1 MIREPTTN
9 TFGDLLKHWRKVR
22 RFSQMELALAAD
34 VSTRHLSF
42 IETGRSQPGYD
53 LILRLADV
61 LNLPH
66 RQTNALLVAA
76 GYAPRYTVWSMDDD
90 QTGMVRAALER
101 MLAQHEPYPAL
112 ATTRNYDLIMTN
124 TGARRL
130 IIWLTDGDDLLAR
143 FGNSYRMLFAADGLR
158 PYVVNFDLL
167 QGVLLKR
174 LYDESINYQ
183 STALFRLYEACA
195 ADVADLKLGEPPGVD
210 SQLPVI
216 PLGLR
221 KGAVEVCFFSTVTTF
236 GTAIDVT
243 TQELRI
249 ESLFP
254 ANEETQRVMQEL
266 SNAAHVGMEKPV

>member
-1 MIREPTTN
+1 MIREPTID
-9 TFGDLLKHWRKVR
+9 TFGDLLKHWRQVR
-22 RFSQMELALAAD
+22 RLSQMELALTAN

-42 IETGRSQPGYD
+42 IETGRAQPGYD

-61 LNLPH
+61 LDLPL

-76 GYAPRYTVWSMDDD
+76 GYAPRYTVWSIDDD

-112 ATTRNYDLIMTN
+112 VTRRNYDLIMTN

-130 IIWLTDGDDLLAR
+130 IMWLTDGDDLLAR
-143 FGNSYRMLFAADGLR
+143 FGNSYRLLFAADGLR

-167 QGVLLKR
+167 QGILLKR
-174 LYDESINYQ
+174 LHAESINYQ
-183 STALFRLYEACA
+183 SAALFQVYEACA
-195 ADVADLKLGEPPGVD
+195 ADVADRNLGEPPGVD

-221 KGAVEVCFFSTVTTF
+221 KGNVDVWFFSTVTTF

-249 ESLFP
+249 ENLFP
-254 ANEETQRVMQEL
+254 ANEHTQRVMREL
-266 SNAAHVGMEKPV
+266 SNAAHEGMENPV

>member
-1 MIREPTTN
+1 MIREPTID

-22 RFSQMELALAAD
+22 RFSQMELALAAN

-53 LILRLADV
+53 LILHLADV
-61 LNLPH
+61 LDLPLRH
-66 RQTNALLVAA
+66 TNALLMAA
-76 GYAPRYTVWSMDDD
+76 GYAPRYTVWSIDDD
-90 QTGMVRAALER
+90 QTGMVHAALER

-112 ATTRNYDLIMTN
+112 VTRRNYDLIMAN
-124 TGARRL
+124 TGTRRL
-130 IIWLTDGDDLLAR
+130 LAWLTDGDDLLAR
-143 FGNSYRMLFAADGLR
+143 LGNSYRLLFAANGLR

-167 QGVLLKR
+167 QGILLKR
-174 LYDESINYQ
+174 LHDESIHYQ
-183 STALFRLYEACA
+183 NKALFQLYEACA
-195 ADVADLKLGEPPGVD
+195 ADVADLKLGEHPEVD
-210 SQLPVI
+210 QQLPVI

-221 KGAVEVCFFSTVTTF
+221 KGDVDVWFFSTVTTF

-254 ANEETQRVMQEL
+254 ATEHTQRVMQAL
-266 SNAAHVGMEKPV
+266 SHAAHEEREKPV

>member
-1 MIREPTTN
+1 MIREPTID
-9 TFGDLLKHWRKVR
+9 TFGAMLKHWRKVR
-22 RFSQMELALAAD
+22 RFSQMELALTAN

-42 IETGRSQPGYD
+42 IETGRAQPGYD

-61 LNLPH
+61 LELPL
-66 RQTNALLVAA
+66 RQTNALLMAA

-112 ATTRNYDLIMTN
+112 VTMRNYDLIMTN
-124 TGARRL
+124 TGTRRL
-130 IIWLTDGDDLLAR
+130 IAWLTDGDDLLAR
-143 FGNSYRMLFAADGLR
+143 FGNSYRLLFASDGLR
-158 PYVVNFDLL
+158 PYLVNFDLL

-174 LYDESINYQ
+174 LHEESINYQ
-183 STALFRLYEACA
+183 STALFQVYEACV
-195 ADVADLKLGEPPGVD
+195 ADVADLQPGEPPIHD
-210 SQLPVI
+210 QHLPVMT
-216 PLGLR
+216 LELR
-221 KGAVEVCFFSTVTTF
+221 KGDVEVCFFSTVTTF

-254 ANEETQRVMQEL
+254 ANEETRRVMQEL
-266 SNAAHVGMEKPV
+266 PH

>member
-1 MIREPTTN
+1 MIRKPTID
-9 TFGDLLKHWRKVR
+9 TFGDLLRDWRKVR
-22 RFSQMELALAAD
+22 RFSQMELALTAN

-42 IETGRSQPGYD
+42 IETGRAQPGYD

-61 LNLPH
+61 LDLPLRH
-66 RQTNALLVAA
+66 TNALLVAA

-112 ATTRNYDLIMTN
+112 VTMRNYDLIMANAGT
-124 TGARRL
+124 RRL
-130 IIWLTDGDDLLAR
+130 IAWLTDGDDLLAR

-158 PYVVNFDLL
+158 PYVVHFDLL

-174 LYDESINYQ
+174 LHDESINYQ
-183 STALFRLYEACA
+183 SAALFQLYEACA
-195 ADVADLKLGEPPGVD
+195 AEVADLKAGEHPGVD
-210 SQLPVI
+210 PQLPVMT
-216 PLGLR
+216 LGLR
-221 KGAVEVCFFSTVTTF
+221 KGDVDVCFFSTVTTF

-249 ESLFP
+249 ECLFP
-254 ANEETQRVMQEL
+254 ANEHTQRVMQEL
-266 SNAAHVGMEKPV
+266 PD

>member
-1 MIREPTTN
+1 MIREPTIN
-9 TFGDLLKHWRKVR
+9 TFGDILKHWRKVR

-42 IETGRSQPGYD
+42 IETGRSQPGYE

-61 LNLPH
+61 LDLPL

-76 GYAPRYTVWSMDDD
+76 GYAPRYPVWSMDDD
-90 QTGMVRAALER
+90 QTGMVSAALER

-112 ATTRNYDLIMTN
+112 VTRRNYDVIMVN
-124 TGARRL
+124 TGTRRL
-130 IIWLTDGDDLLAR
+130 LAWLTNGDDLLTR
-143 FGNSYRMLFAADGLR
+143 FSNSYRMLFAADGLR

-174 LYDESINYQ
+174 LHDESIHYQ
-183 STALFRLYEACA
+183 SAALFQLYEACA
-195 ADVADLKLGEPPGVD
+195 ADVADLKAGEQPGVD
-210 SQLPVI
+210 PQLPVI

-221 KGAVEVCFFSTVTTF
+221 KGDVEVCFFSTVTTF

-249 ESLFP
+249 ECLFP
-254 ANEETQRVMQEL
+254 ANEQTQRVMQE
-266 SNAAHVGMEKPV
+266 